1 MTNLGLL
8 LPWLLL
14 SKRREPSFCTKIN
27 PVSKSKAHTVNFLQL
42 NSFIMNCLATKKLI
56 ITDGTEQGLNGYGMY
71 FLRANTKKSLG
82 EETFQRDI
90 LTGLIN
96 ASATG
101 FCNFLLNMKIHS
113 DSALFLNCIQSA
125 CFGTLK
131 GPSQTSSFP
140 FSTAEQQQTRF
151 LKNSSGRSKR
161 NFFHV

>member
-1 MTNLGLL
+1 
-8 LPWLLL
+8 
-14 SKRREPSFCTKIN
+14 
-27 PVSKSKAHTVNFLQL
+27 
-42 NSFIMNCLATKKLI
+42 MNCLATKKLI

-151 LKNSSGRSKR
+151 LKNSLGRSKR
-161 NFFHV
+161 NFFHVWDLLRGTITNISNMFSVKQTCKSCVC